1 MSITGLYAKYRDK
14 FLDGP
19 EWYHTQALE
28 KRPGNYRSVTAAA
41 IIWLISFY
49 YRVFT
54 VPAQFLVPVTGIV
67 VMYSIIAWNSPM
79 RMVSVILFIIFL
91 IDFLFALLFRPK
103 LKMTRHVPRRIR
115 AGSTFS
121 IRYELENLRK
131 LSAWDIE
138 LDNYRLRP
146 GLKVKKLASVG
157 VIPPRT
163 TVEVS
168 AEVEALSRGKYDI
181 FSPIADSSFPLGLLK
196 MSRRKKGMPDVLL
209 VYPAFYELLA
219 VDLPVALRFQKEGDS
234 RVSKV
239 GESLDFF
246 GNREFREGD
255 DPRHIDWIGSART
268 GEVII
273 KEFQQEYLSRIAIIV
288 DTYVPPIN
296 SFKFSFGKKQSF
308 AELEA
313 SLSLTSALIDYLTR
327 GEYVVDIFAT
337 GLDVYHLKAGRH
349 LSCFDDIM
357 DILASL
363 EINHQLPI
371 NEISS
376 SIIEEI
382 SSIGSVVVLLQ
393 GWDKEREQ
401 LISRLNNYGIAT
413 KVVIIGDQEKISA
426 PSNIKVYS
434 AEDVQQ
440 GRVLKL

>member
-1 MSITGLYAKYRDK
+1 MSITRLYAKYRDR

-28 KRPGNYRSVTAAA
+28 KRPGNYRSVTAAF
-41 IIWLISFY
+41 IIWLLSFY
-49 YRVFT
+49 YRAFT
-54 VPAQFLVPVTGIV
+54 VPAQFLVPLAGIV
-67 VMYSIIAWNSPM
+67 IMYSIVAWNSQM
-79 RMVSVILFIIFL
+79 RIVSMVLFIIFFV
-91 IDFLFALLFRPK
+91 DFIFALLFRPK
-103 LKMTRHVPRRIR
+103 LKIRRHVPRRVR
-115 AGSTFS
+115 AGSTFL
-121 IRYELENLRK
+121 INYELENLRN

-138 LDNYRLRP
+138 MDNYRLRP
-146 GLKVKKLASVG
+146 GLKLKSLASAG
-157 VIPPRT
+157 VIPARGK
-163 TVEVS
+163 VEIS

-181 FSPIADSSFPLGLLK
+181 FSPIADSRFPLALFK
-196 MSRRKKGMPDVLL
+196 ASSRKKGNPNVLL
-209 VYPAFYELLA
+209 VYPSFHELLSM
-219 VDLPVALRFQKEGDS
+219 DLPVAVRFQKDGDS

-255 DPRHIDWIGSART
+255 DPRHIDWIGSARS
-268 GEVII
+268 GEIII

-296 SFKFSFGKKQSF
+296 SFQFRFGKKQSF

-313 SLSLTSALIDYLTR
+313 SLSLCSALIDYLTR

-337 GLDVYHLKAGRH
+337 GLDVYHFKAGRH

-363 EINHQLPI
+363 EINHQLPVH
-371 NEISS
+371 EISS

-382 SSIGSVVVLLQ
+382 SSIGSVIVLLQ
-393 GWDKEREQ
+393 GWDTEREK
-401 LISRLNNYGIAT
+401 LITRLNNYGIAT
-413 KVVIIGDQEKISA
+413 KVVIIGDKEKISA
-426 PSNIKVYS
+426 PSNIKVFS
-434 AEDVQQ
+434 AEDVQE